1 MTDKKV
7 TEIAGI
13 VYRTFLK
20 WKKERIDLYKV
31 IRLGAIA
38 THLSYT
44 ENELKFIREKRE
56 RELAKL
62 KNLD

>member
-7 TEIAGI
+7 SEIAGI
-13 VYRTFLK
+13 IYRTFHK
-20 WKKERIDLYKV
+20 WKKDRVNLYKV
-31 IRLGAIA
+31 VRLGAIA
-38 THLSYT
+38 THLDYT

>member
-38 THLSYT
+38 THLDYT

-56 RELAKL
+56 IELAKL

>member
-13 VYRTFLK
+13 IYRTFLK

-38 THLSYT
+38 THLNYT

-56 RELAKL
+56 RELAQL
-62 KNLD
+62 KSLE

>member
-7 TEIAGI
+7 SEIAGI
-13 VYRTFLK
+13 IYRTFHQ
-20 WKKERIDLYKV
+20 WKKDRVDLYKV
-31 IRLGAIA
+31 VRLGAIA

-56 RELAKL
+56 IELAKL
-62 KNLD
+62 KKLD